1 MNTFSIPSSHSLFWG
16 FLLDIQFTLEQVGV
30 EPYQLLKVCAW
41 GCSQPSNRASAPKDS
56 SSGKLYST
64 VVCIYWKNQDPR
76 VSGSLSSNLRCSRV
90 SCVLKFF
97 HLYSVSS
104 NLSFKFPVFLY
115 VSVCLLGSVLGFG
128 FQSISSLSTILFLLF
143 HTIPSSHPIAFS
155 FRWLSNYIFGCS
167 FLCFLFLLTFIH
179 ADSSPCAFC
188 DLVTRGILFSFGALG
203 SRRCLLLLDT
213 RELAQL
219 RSDFM
224 LTFSSRSSHTMNT
237 VPSKLLNTRGWDAEF
252 SWENYLLI

>member
-41 GCSQPSNRASAPKDS
+41 GCSQPSTSCFCTQGFKQWQIVQHCS
-56 SSGKLYST
+56 VYLLKKT
-64 VVCIYWKNQDPR
+64 KTPR
-76 VSGSLSSNLRCSRV
+76 VSGPLSSNLRCSRV

-115 VSVCLLGSVLGFG
+115 VSVCVLGSVLGFG

-143 HTIPSSHPIAFS
+143 HTIPSSHPIACFS
-155 FRWLSNYIFGCS
+155 SDDFLITFLDARFYVSFFCWLSFTLTHLPVHFVIWLQEGFYFPLGLLAAGVVCFFS
-167 FLCFLFLLTFIH
+167 TPESWHSLGATLC
-179 ADSSPCAFC
+179 
-188 DLVTRGILFSFGALG
+188 
-203 SRRCLLLLDT
+203 
-213 RELAQL
+213 
-219 RSDFM
+219 
-224 LTFSSRSSHTMNT
+224 
-237 VPSKLLNTRGWDAEF
+237 
-252 SWENYLLI
+252 

>member
-115 VSVCLLGSVLGFG
+115 VSVCVLGSVLGFG

-143 HTIPSSHPIAFS
+143 HTIPSSHPIACFS
-155 FRWLSNYIFGCS
+155 SDDFLITFLDARFYVSFFCWLSFTLTHLPVHFVIWLQEGFYFPLGLLAAGVVCFFS
-167 FLCFLFLLTFIH
+167 TPESWHSLGATLC
-179 ADSSPCAFC
+179 
-188 DLVTRGILFSFGALG
+188 
-203 SRRCLLLLDT
+203 
-213 RELAQL
+213 
-219 RSDFM
+219 
-224 LTFSSRSSHTMNT
+224 
-237 VPSKLLNTRGWDAEF
+237 
-252 SWENYLLI
+252 